1 MGDNVAVLLPIA
13 RRVAAEAVCLDC
25 FADRRC
31 SAAAWRTDHRAVRAP
46 AQRHW
51 DCGTKN
57 PRLSFGASGTCRP
70 RLGGAS
76 GMLHRTGAVMARCSG
91 CGDGSDA
98 ATCRGVEERRRPNW
112 TLDGRLDKV
121 LLEGKER
128 IARMWLNGFLRNY
141 IGGRALRNP
150 MRTSI

>member
-1 MGDNVAVLLPIA
+1 MWRCCCRLHVVLLRRRCALTVLPTGVAVRLRGAPTA
-13 RRVAAEAVCLDC
+13 PPCER
-25 FADRRC
+25 
-31 SAAAWRTDHRAVRAP
+31 P

-57 PRLSFGASGTCRP
+57 PRLPIGASGTCRP

-76 GMLHRTGAVMARCSG
+76 GKLHRTGAVMARCSG

-121 LLEGKER
+121 LLEGNER